1 MRRRGGRWPW
11 ACVRLGE
18 EIGGIG
24 CREVEL
30 RWHRRVTGEEELEDF
45 GRRNRRSIEGSE
57 LLRSAQWS
65 SYQRSG
71 ASAPFRSIFKDPN
84 GSGIEGSTQ
93 DFCRN
98 PETAPDVQWYCGIF
112 AEFTGFRRE
121 IFLMGFGPFHYLPL
135 GCLVFHAYYSLL
147 EFLLFPMQLA
157 I

>member
-112 AEFTGFRRE
+112 AEFTGFRR
-121 IFLMGFGPFHYLPL
+121 
-135 GCLVFHAYYSLL
+135 
-147 EFLLFPMQLA
+147 A
-157 I
+157 IHSQGSWTSN